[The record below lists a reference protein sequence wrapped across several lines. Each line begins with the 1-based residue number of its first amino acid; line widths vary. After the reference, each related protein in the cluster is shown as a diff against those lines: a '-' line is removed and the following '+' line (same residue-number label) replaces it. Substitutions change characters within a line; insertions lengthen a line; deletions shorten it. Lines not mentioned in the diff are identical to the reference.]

1 MIIFYDKDGARLG
14 KTYECGWSFS
24 QKKNK
29 EGTGKLDLIDYPH
42 GAKYAELYKD
52 TEKMQTVVL
61 IEHSSNESKTST
73 SVFRRLG
80 TDGIKNL

>member
-42 GAKYAELYKD
+42 GAKYAEL
-52 TEKMQTVVL
+52 
-61 IEHSSNESKTST
+61 
-73 SVFRRLG
+73 
-80 TDGIKNL
+80 